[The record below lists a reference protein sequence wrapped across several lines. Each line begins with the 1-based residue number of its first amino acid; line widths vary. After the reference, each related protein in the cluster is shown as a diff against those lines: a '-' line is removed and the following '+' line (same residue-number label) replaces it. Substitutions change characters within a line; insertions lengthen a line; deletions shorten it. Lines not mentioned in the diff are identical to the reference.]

1 MVIIHRSY
9 LSYMR
14 VDSIIVQ
21 FIKTSQNRALLGRF
35 VWAYFNRVCHTPFGC
50 SSCHDGH
57 DTMQRSGGGCAE
69 KEDQDST
76 PLASPILTSLEYADH
91 ILREITQSNNN
102 VNKGEE
108 QQQQRCRCSIPPL
121 YLQWEGHSVTV
132 VGIKRMDC
140 TSTIHRYRSE
150 SSPPPELIS
159 LIVFCPQKNV
169 SNVKNLLTKEFR
181 SSNVFVTGSRETKMM
196 DRTNKMS
203 KSYFS
208 NPLKKKGDNNNNNSI
223 FELPVTNLFQKDCQ
237 ILLATG
243 RTIDD
248 LESKRRTVCSKEVGY
263 LNASILG

>member
-1 MVIIHRSY
+1 M
-9 LSYMR
+9 
-14 VDSIIVQ
+14 Q

-57 DTMQRSGGGCAE
+57 DTMQGGGGGAAVAAAE

-132 VGIKRMDC
+132 VGIKRIDC
-140 TSTIHRYRSE
+140 TSTFHRCRSE
-150 SSPPPELIS
+150 SSSPPQLFS
-159 LIVFCPQKNV
+159 LIIFCPQKNV
-169 SNVKNLLTKEFR
+169 ANVKNALTKEFHSR
-181 SSNVFVTGSRETKMM
+181 NIFAAGSRETTMVDSINNNM
-196 DRTNKMS
+196 Y
-203 KSYFS
+203 KSYLS
-208 NPLKKKGDNNNNNSI
+208 NPLKNKGNNNYNSI
-223 FELPVTNLFQKDCQ
+223 LELPVTKLFQKDCQ

-248 LESKRRTVCSKEVGY
+248 VESKRRTVCSKEIGY